1 MKKFL
6 HFMRVRQQL
15 LISIGILLFLV
26 IGTAIVILYGKGYRF
41 SLGQGRAE
49 FAGTGLLV
57 TTSVPNGASVYING
71 HLTTATDNTI
81 NLAPGV
87 YTIKIAKD
95 GYFPWEKQI
104 HVKAEVVAKAEA
116 LLFPVAPKL
125 ESLTASGAKN
135 PIIDPSHTKLA
146 FTVASQ
152 SAKKNGIYIL
162 DMQSRPIISFQ
173 GVATQI
179 VDDTTDSFSL
189 ANYASWSPDSTEL
202 LATISGELG
211 ETTYLLKTNTFN
223 QPPADVTAT
232 LQTVQNTWDK
242 EREDKE
248 KARFAAI
255 KPALAKMITK
265 NFTVLAWSP
274 DEAKILYQASQSA
287 TIPIIINPPLIGT
300 NNTPQERKIKEGSVY
315 IYDILEDRNYPIG
328 NAVNISDPLT
338 KQDVDSPHSAVEAG
352 ETNTQEAQLLSWLPD
367 SKHLMWVHDKKIAI
381 MEYDGTNITTVYAG
395 PFDPNYVFPWASGT
409 KIVILTNLENSLIP
423 PNLYTIELR

>member
-6 HFMRVRQQL
+6 TFLRKRKQL
-15 LISIGILLFLV
+15 FISIGILLFLV
-26 IGTAIVILYGKGYRF
+26 LGTAIVILYGKGYRF
-41 SLGQGRAE
+41 SLGEGRAE

-104 HVKAEVVAKAEA
+104 DVQAEVVAKAEA

-125 ESLTASGAKN
+125 ESLTASGAIN
-135 PIIDPSHTKLA
+135 PVIDPSHTQIA
-146 FTVASQ
+146 YTVASQ

-162 DMQSRPIISFQ
+162 DMNSRPIISFQ

-179 VDDTTDSFSL
+179 VDDTTDTFSQ
-189 ANYASWSPDSTEL
+189 AKYSWSPDSNEL
-202 LATISGELG
+202 LATISGALG

-223 QPPADVTAT
+223 QTPSDVTAT

-255 KPALAKMITK
+255 KPVLRKLITK
-265 NFTVLAWSP
+265 NFNVLAWSP

-300 NNTPQERKIKEGSVY
+300 NNTPQERNITEGSIY
-315 IYDILEDRNYPIG
+315 IYDILEDRNYPQ
-328 NAVNISDPLT
+328 NLE
-338 KQDVDSPHSAVEAG
+338 SP
-352 ETNTQEAQLLSWLPD
+352 QEAQLLSWLPD

-381 MEYDGTNITTVYAG
+381 MEYDGTNVTTVYAG

>member
-1 MKKFL
+1 MAEKMKKFL
-6 HFMRVRQQL
+6 HFLRVRQQL

-26 IGTAIVILYGKGYRF
+26 IGTTIVILYGKGYRF
-41 SLGQGRAE
+41 SLGEGRAE

-125 ESLTASGAKN
+125 ESLTASGAQN

-173 GVATQI
+173 RVATQI
-179 VDDTTDSFSL
+179 VDDTTDNFSL
-189 ANYASWSPDSTEL
+189 ANYTSWSPDSTEL

-211 ETTYLLKTNTFN
+211 ESTYLLKTNTFN
-223 QPPADVTAT
+223 QIPSDVTAT

-242 EREDKE
+242 ERQDKE

-255 KPALAKMITK
+255 KPVLSKMITK
-265 NFTVLAWSP
+265 NFTVFAWSP
-274 DEAKILYQASQSA
+274 DETKVFYQASQSA
-287 TIPIIINPPLIGT
+287 TLPIIINPRLIGA
-300 NNTPQERKIKEGSVY
+300 NNTTEEREIKEGSLY
-315 IYDILEDRNYPIG
+315 IYDILEDRNYPQAVT
-328 NAVNISDPLT
+328 NA
-338 KQDVDSPHSAVEAG
+338 QD
-352 ETNTQEAQLLSWLPD
+352 AQSVSWLPD

-395 PFDPNYVFPWASGT
+395 PFDPNYVFPWATGT